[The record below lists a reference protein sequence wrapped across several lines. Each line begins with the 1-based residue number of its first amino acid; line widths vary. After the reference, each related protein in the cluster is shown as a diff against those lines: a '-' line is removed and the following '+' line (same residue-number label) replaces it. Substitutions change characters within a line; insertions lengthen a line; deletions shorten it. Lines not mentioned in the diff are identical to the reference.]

1 MRESP
6 APPAAGGD
14 TKKSEDRILTTH
26 AGSLPRPPALRDL
39 LVSQD
44 RGEAVD
50 GAALARESEAAV
62 RHVIRKQLEAGIDV
76 GNDGEQPRVGFS
88 TYPARRMRG
97 FGGESKRRLALDLID
112 HPDYASR
119 LSRQRS
125 GTARITDAPQA
136 VAEVAYTDLGPAVA
150 ECELFER
157 CAGASPDGFTEPFM
171 TAASPGVIA
180 TIMLDAHYGSH
191 ERYVRALARE
201 MRKEYELIV
210 SRGFVLQLDCPDL
223 AMERARFFQDES
235 LDGFLDAVALHVDAI
250 NDAVA
255 AIPQDRV
262 RLHLCWGNYDGP
274 HTHDVPLEPLLPIV
288 YRARVGALSLP
299 LASPRHQHELRAF
312 RRHPL
317 PDGML
322 FLPGII
328 DSTTNVVEHPE
339 VVADRIVAAVEA
351 VGDRTRVLAGVDCGF
366 GTFAGSQLVEESV
379 VWAKLRTLRE
389 GADLAT
395 KRLW

>member
-1 MRESP
+1 VR
-6 APPAAGGD
+6 
-14 TKKSEDRILTTH
+14 
-26 AGSLPRPPALRDL
+26 
-39 LVSQD
+39 QD
-44 RGEAVD
+44 RGETVD
-50 GAALARESEAAV
+50 AGALARESEAAV

-88 TYPARRMRG
+88 TYPARRMSG

-112 HPDYASR
+112 HPDYTAR
-119 LSRQRS
+119 LARQRA
-125 GTARITDAPQA
+125 GAARISDAPQA
-136 VAEVAYTDLGPAVA
+136 VAEVAYTDLGEAIA
-150 ECELFER
+150 ECELFDRCAGWER
-157 CAGASPDGFTEPFM
+157 GAGASPSGFAEPFM

-235 LDGFLDAVALHVDAI
+235 LEGFLDAVALHVDAI
-250 NDAVA
+250 NEAVA
-255 AIPQDRV
+255 AIPKDRI
-262 RLHLCWGNYDGP
+262 RLHVCWGNYDGP
-274 HTHDVPLEPLLPIV
+274 HTHDVELEPLLPIL
-288 YRARVGALSLP
+288 YRARVGALSMP
-299 LASPRHQHELRAF
+299 LASPRHQHELKAF
-312 RRHPL
+312 LRHPL
-317 PDGML
+317 PDAML
-322 FLPGII
+322 FLPGVI

-339 VVADRIVAAVEA
+339 VVADRIVAAAEA
-351 VGDRTRVLAGVDCGF
+351 VGNRTRVLAGVDCGF

-379 VWAKLRTLRE
+379 VWAKLRTLRA